1 MLKSECGKRAV
12 PWSKF
17 DNLWIRI
24 KYCCA
29 NWIVSVCL
37 RNIVISS
44 NFIVSIVASKSP
56 LSEKFFANFAVVLL
70 VKREFRQNLH
80 STADFMRSSAVYW
93 FMGNYWQVCCW
104 VRGNG
109 IYSSLFFTSLPKRI
123 FFLNYSPY
131 LKSFRMRSG
140 KKESIS
146 WSLIIFNTRRSDA
159 ACARNGF
166 CSCEGAFPLIMAFAK
181 AGNWTSKKWWWSLM
195 ALNYILIL

>member
-44 NFIVSIVASKSP
+44 NFIVSIVANKSP

-80 STADFMRSSAVYW
+80 STADFMRSSAVYS

-109 IYSSLFFTSLPKRI
+109 IYSCLFFFIVKKKI
-123 FFLNYSPY
+123 FFYFFYFSF

-146 WSLIIFNTRRSDA
+146 WSLIVFMVLKKTSV
-159 ACARNGF
+159 
-166 CSCEGAFPLIMAFAK
+166 IMEIVLNKMCFE
-181 AGNWTSKKWWWSLM
+181 SLCR
-195 ALNYILIL
+195 YI